1 MENVLQCGYYRSIL
15 DYDNVDWFSIE
26 NLKLEN
32 KMDFYL
38 QNSKK
43 DILMTEKDEEDHKN
57 NSICRFCGKAFLIH
71 KIEIFVI

>member
-1 MENVLQCGYYRSIL
+1 MQCGSYRSIL

-32 KMDFYL
+32 KTDFYL

-57 NSICRFCGKAFLIH
+57 NSICRFCGK
-71 KIEIFVI
+71 